1 MIEENE
7 TVLTDADLARS
18 DDPKKNEAEAVT
30 PEAAEDQSAETEQ
43 VEGEETEGAEDE
55 GGDKDD
61 EGERPRKKSRSE
73 RLRSQLERLRAENA
87 ALRSGSAAS
96 AVADGEGIDAE
107 VVKRIGKPPKEE
119 DFAGDY
125 FAYDAARQAYEV
137 DKRLTTRQVSEAI
150 QQRQEGERTRV
161 AELIED
167 YQDHCAEAA
176 KAMPDFFKVVQDPGF
191 VTSDLVKRFIL
202 DAGDKGP
209 LVAYHLAKNP
219 RLTARINALGP
230 IDAAREMGRIEGMV
244 SPPKARTATSAK
256 PPVQT
261 PKGSAAPRNASSDL
275 DAWLSNTYG
284 NPKRS

>member
-1 MIEENE
+1 MNEETE
-7 TVLTDADLARS
+7 LVLTDADLARS
-18 DDPKKNEAEAVT
+18 DDPKKNEADTAA
-30 PEAAEDQSAETEQ
+30 PAEAAEGQATETEE
-43 VEGEETEGAEDE
+43 VEDGEAEGAEDE
-55 GGDKDD
+55 AGDKDD
-61 EGERPRKKSRSE
+61 EGDRPRKKSRSE

-96 AVADGEGIDAE
+96 AVQDGDGIEAE

-137 DKRLTTRQVSEAI
+137 DKRLTTRQVTETI
-150 QQRQEGERTRV
+150 QQRQEGERARV
-161 AELIED
+161 SELIED
-167 YQDHCAEAA
+167 YQDYCAETA
-176 KAMPDFFKVVQDPGF
+176 KTLPDFYKVVQDPTF
-191 VTSDLVKRFIL
+191 ATSDLVKRFIL

-219 RLTARINALGP
+219 RLTAKINALGP
-230 IDAAREMGRIEGMV
+230 VEAAREMGRIEGMV

-275 DAWLSNTYG
+275 DAWLSSTYG
-284 NPKRS
+284 KR